1 MFSNWTI
8 SRPSVQGTGSD
19 TWFRRYAMRTN
30 EPAPAEKPH
39 RPYRPLRDDPRYD
52 EIKKMIENLP
62 SENMEK
68 LKRYIQRWLR
78 AS

>member
-1 MFSNWTI
+1 MGTI
-8 SRPSVQGTGSD
+8 EPSQ
-19 TWFRRYAMRTN
+19 AK
-30 EPAPAEKPH
+30 KPH

-52 EIKKMIENLP
+52 EIKKMIEELP

-68 LKRYIQRWLR
+68 LKRYIQRWLH